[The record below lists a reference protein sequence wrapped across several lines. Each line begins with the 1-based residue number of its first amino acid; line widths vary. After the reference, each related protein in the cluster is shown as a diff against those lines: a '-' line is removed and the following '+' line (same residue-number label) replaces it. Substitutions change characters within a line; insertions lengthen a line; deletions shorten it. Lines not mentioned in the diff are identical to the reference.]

1 MMRCNYTC
9 VPLRVS
15 AACIDF
21 AASGIEPGTVW
32 LQLLSA
38 SGSMEVSPLEVCLAF
53 KALLANALPAMTEIF
68 YIRLSGRE
76 VATHTEFL
84 ST

>member
-15 AACIDF
+15 AAYIDF

-38 SGSMEVSPLEVCLAF
+38 SGLMEVSPLEVC
-53 KALLANALPAMTEIF
+53 
-68 YIRLSGRE
+68 
-76 VATHTEFL
+76 
-84 ST
+84 